1 MTMKCVRASGRRG
14 VTIVE
19 MVVVLTIIGIVAA
32 AVVPALRPLDVRR
45 DVLVESRS
53 ALISVLTT
61 ARRRA
66 ITDAR
71 TLTLTLDPETARY
84 WIHEAEPTDSV
95 SATAPLD
102 SAASLGLPEG
112 VTLMGSARRALFV
125 FSPNG
130 TVSGEPIAIRVGS
143 RVQPIALDPWTGAL
157 VERPIVTDDVLA
169 SKAAD
174 AR

>member
-1 MTMKCVRASGRRG
+1 MTMNGVRASGRRG

-32 AVVPALRPLDVRR
+32 AVVPALRPSSARR

-53 ALISVLTT
+53 ALVSVLTS

-66 ITDAR
+66 IADAR
-71 TLTLTLDPETARY
+71 TLTLTVDPETARY
-84 WIHEAEPTDSV
+84 WMHETEPTDSV

-102 SAASLGLPEG
+102 SAISLRLPEG
-112 VTLMGSARRALFV
+112 VTLMGSAARVHFV
-125 FSPNG
+125 FSPSG

-143 RVQPIALDPWTGAL
+143 RVQPIALDPWTGVL
-157 VERPIVTDDVLA
+157 VERPIVTDDVIEA
-169 SKAAD
+169 KAAD
-174 AR
+174 VR

>member
-1 MTMKCVRASGRRG
+1 MMKGVRASGRQG

-32 AVVPALRPLDVRR
+32 AVVPALRPLGVRR

-53 ALISVLTT
+53 ALMSVLTS

-66 ITDAR
+66 ITDAT

-84 WIHEAEPTDSV
+84 WMHEAEPTDSMIRG
-95 SATAPLD
+95 AHFD
-102 SAASLGLPEG
+102 SASVFGFPEG
-112 VTLMGSARRALFV
+112 VTLTGSAPRLHFV
-125 FSPNG
+125 FSPSG

-143 RVQPIALDPWTGAL
+143 RVQPIALDPRTGAL
-157 VERPIVTDDVLA
+157 VERPVVTDDVLG
-169 SKAAD
+169 SRGAD
-174 AR
+174 VR

>member
-1 MTMKCVRASGRRG
+1 MTMKGMQAWGRRG

-32 AVVPALRPLDVRR
+32 AVAPALRPLGARR

-53 ALISVLTT
+53 TLMSMLTS

-66 ITDAR
+66 IADAR

-84 WIHEAEPTDSV
+84 WLHEAESTDSV

-102 SAASLGLPEG
+102 SAASLALPEG
-112 VTLMGSARRALFV
+112 VTLMGSASRAHFV
-125 FSPNG
+125 FSPSG

-143 RVQPIALDPWTGAL
+143 RVQPIALDPWTGVL
-157 VERPIVTDDVLA
+157 VERPIVTDDVLE
-169 SKAAD
+169 STAANV
-174 AR
+174 R

>member
-1 MTMKCVRASGRRG
+1 MTMKGVRASGRRG

-32 AVVPALRPLDVRR
+32 AVAPALRPLGTRR
-45 DVLVESRS
+45 DALVESRD
-53 ALISVLTT
+53 ALMSVLTR

-66 ITDAR
+66 IANAR

-84 WIHEAEPTDSV
+84 WMHETEPTDSV
-95 SATAPLD
+95 SATTPLD
-102 SAASLGLPEG
+102 SAVSLGLPDG
-112 VTLMGSARRALFV
+112 VTLMGSTRRAHFV
-125 FSPNG
+125 FSPSG

-143 RVQPIALDPWTGAL
+143 RVQPIALDPWTGAPI
-157 VERPIVTDDVLA
+157 ERPIVTDDVLA